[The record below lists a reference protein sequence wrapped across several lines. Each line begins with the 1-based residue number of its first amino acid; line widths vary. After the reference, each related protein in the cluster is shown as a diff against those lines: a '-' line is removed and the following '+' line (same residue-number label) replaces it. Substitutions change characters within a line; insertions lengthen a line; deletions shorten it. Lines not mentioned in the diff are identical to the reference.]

1 MSSPIFFITDYLNN
15 YSELDV
21 LRTELYKKNILTKD
35 YVEEG
40 LFLIYHKYN
49 NAHTSDLERECRS
62 IIIDRNTKKILSYSC
77 EAPLM
82 NNEAMEYLLLNP
94 SENKTI
100 TKCYEGTLLSIFFK
114 DRWYI
119 STRRCL
125 NSSESIW
132 GSEKKSHYDMFMEVL
147 NISGYATFDDFSN
160 KLNKNLSYYFVLIH
174 PQNKN
179 MVIYDSDYKKLVLA
193 YVRNTDNQM
202 EIDLYGN
209 SDDTILKEINNITD
223 ANIFISEKVDSLETF
238 DNLNKKDQFNLP
250 PKTEGVIIK
259 VFDKNQNKTK
269 LLKLQTFS
277 YQFAKSVGS
286 EKNIY
291 MGLIHL
297 YQKDKLVDYFAENNN
312 YSLKKV
318 INPLNL
324 QEAYDT
330 VGAIDALFKVCT
342 SELFELFKLLWDI
355 KTGKHLKDSL
365 YKFLP
370 KEYKDI
376 LFGIRGLYFKKK
388 TEGIQTKKMVYLQI
402 KDIYQ
407 YIKNIPT
414 ENFCAFNKMRKLMY
428 NWCKINSELNDFGKI
443 SSKCDK
449 IHFKLA
455 AIYCNK
461 LFPNII
467 PEDLPPVNNEKSQ
480 N

>member
-1 MSSPIFFITDYLNN
+1 MSLPNFFINDYLNK
-15 YSELDV
+15 YPELDV
-21 LRTELYKKNILTKD
+21 LRSELFKKNILSKD

-40 LFLIYHKYN
+40 LFLIYNKYN
-49 NAHTSDLERECRS
+49 NATTNDLERECRS
-62 IIIDRNTKKILSYSC
+62 IIIDRNTKQILSYSC

-82 NNEAMEYLLLNP
+82 NNEALEYLLLNP

-100 TKCYEGTLLSIFFK
+100 TKCYEGTLLSVFYK
-114 DRWYI
+114 DKWYV

-125 NSSESIW
+125 NSKESVW
-132 GSEKKSHYDMFMEVL
+132 GTEEKSHYDMFMEVL
-147 NISGYATFDDFSN
+147 NSSGYSSFDEFSN
-160 KLNKNLSYYFVLIH
+160 KLNKNLCYSFVLIH
-174 PQNKN
+174 HQNKN
-179 MVIYDSDYKKLVLA
+179 LVVYPADYKKLALA
-193 YVRNTDNQM
+193 FLRNINDQT
-202 EIDLYGN
+202 EVDLYN
-209 SDDTILKEINNITD
+209 DTILTELNYIID
-223 ANIFISEKVDSLETF
+223 SNIFISEKVDSLETF
-238 DNLNKKDQFNLP
+238 DDLNKKNQFSLP
-250 PKTEGVIIK
+250 PTTEGIIIK
-259 VFDKNQNKTK
+259 VFDKNQNKSK
-269 LLKLQTFS
+269 LLKLQTIA
-277 YQFAKSVGS
+277 YQFAKSIGS

-312 YSLKKV
+312 NNLRKIV
-318 INPLNL
+318 NPLNL
-324 QEAYDT
+324 HESYDS

-355 KTGKHLKDSL
+355 KTGKHLQDSL
-365 YKFLP
+365 YKYLP

-388 TEGIQTKKMVYLQI
+388 TESIQIKKGVYLQI

-407 YIKNIPT
+407 FIKNMPT

-428 NWCKINSELNDFGKI
+428 NWCKVNPNLSDFSKI

-461 LFPNII
+461 LFPNVM
-467 PEDLPPVNNEKSQ
+467 PEDLPPVNIEKGLK
-480 N
+480 